1 MTEAR
6 SKALSWTQVAA
17 AQLRRRT
24 IRTAV
29 SLCHLSF
36 SALLLSALL
45 SLLSGAGFASQ
56 AESGQT
62 TAPDEPA
69 ILALQDLS
77 GSGQSLEQFRG
88 RIVVLNFWATWC
100 VPCREEMPIFVRA
113 REDYQ
118 ARGVEVIGASADDAS
133 TRDQIEPFIEEFG
146 IRFPIWLG
154 ATVKDMELFGL
165 GATLPAT
172 AFIDRD
178 GRVVA
183 RILGLVEEHELT
195 ERIDWLLSDRA
206 GQPPPP
212 LVDHLE
218 SATDEHG
225 HHEGEEEHQ
234 HAAVAMEGASL
245 VPS

>member
-1 MTEAR
+1 MKSYTTPAFG
-6 SKALSWTQVAA
+6 
-17 AQLRRRT
+17 
-24 IRTAV
+24 
-29 SLCHLSF
+29 H
-36 SALLLSALL
+36 LLLFALVF
-45 SLLSGAGFASQ
+45 LLPREGFASQ
-56 AESGQT
+56 AKSEQLVARADS
-62 TAPDEPA
+62 AV
-69 ILALQDLS
+69 LALQDLS
-77 GSGQSLEQFRG
+77 GGGQNLEQYRG
-88 RIVVLNFWATWC
+88 RIIVLNFWATWC

-133 TRDQIEPFIEEFG
+133 TRDQIGPFIEEYG
-146 IRFPIWLG
+146 IHFPIWLG
-154 ATVKDMELFGL
+154 ASVKDMERLGL

-183 RILGLVEEHELT
+183 RILGPVDEGELT

-206 GQPPPP
+206 GRPPPL